1 MGSREAGAGMTIS
14 GPGMSDRVLY
24 RTKFLSLI
32 ERNGWYYFAQ
42 IPGSAGGVSIL
53 LYRQDKGMPILG
65 RYEICPAHL
74 DIVPALTA
82 ISGGIEEG
90 DTPLETAVKESH
102 EEAGYKLEANDFIDL
117 GSCRLSTNQDTIVY
131 LFAAD
136 VTSKERHHAPGDG
149 TRGED
154 GAYCDWVTSI
164 QAVQSKS
171 AFMSAL
177 IARLLVKTGINLL

>member
-1 MGSREAGAGMTIS
+1 MTDKLLFKT
-14 GPGMSDRVLY
+14 PY
-24 RTKFLSLI
+24 LSLI

-53 LYRQDKGMPILG
+53 LYRPMDDKPILG

-74 DIVPALTA
+74 DIVPSLTA

-90 DTPLETAVKESH
+90 DTPLETAIKESY
-102 EEAGYKLEANDFIDL
+102 EEAGYKLEASDFIDL

-131 LFAAD
+131 LFAAN
-136 VTSKERHHAPGDG
+136 VTGKERYHAPGDG
-149 TRGED
+149 TKGEE
-154 GAYCDWVTSI
+154 GAYCDWVTVT

-177 IARLLVKTGINLL
+177 ILRLYIKAGIYLFSDLFTAGMKLND